1 MVLLPA
7 AKVSSLS
14 ALVTGALNVA
24 VTPVGSPLA
33 VRLTSLLEPLAPVT
47 VIFALMLEPT
57 TSLSVPAELFTAKA
71 GCGTVSTSA
80 VVRTNGPDLPVTVT
94 AYVPDTVVSAALKV
108 STLLLAVLVGL
119 KVTVTPAG
127 MPDAARLT
135 LLLKPF

>member
-14 ALVTGALNVA
+14 VLVTEALNVA

-57 TSLSVPAELFTAKA
+57 TSFSVPAELFTAKA

-80 VVRTNGPDLPVTVT
+80 VVRTNAPDLPVTVT
-94 AYVPDTVVSAALKV
+94 AYVPDWVVSAALKV
-108 STLLLAVLVGL
+108 STLLLGVLVGL

-127 MPDAARLT
+127 MPDAAKLT